1 MAACYAGGKRKPY
14 VVGLADGE
22 EPEPV
27 KWPWNY
33 FYTTAR
39 SKLNLSEEEFLDMT
53 PRLLI
58 GMIQEYSD
66 MQIINARIIAHV
78 FNGGKLATSKEQEA
92 EAQSMAFYHTL

>member
-1 MAACYAGGKRKPY
+1 
-14 VVGLADGE
+14 
-22 EPEPV
+22 
-27 KWPWNY
+27 
-33 FYTTAR
+33 
-39 SKLNLSEEEFLDMT
+39 MT